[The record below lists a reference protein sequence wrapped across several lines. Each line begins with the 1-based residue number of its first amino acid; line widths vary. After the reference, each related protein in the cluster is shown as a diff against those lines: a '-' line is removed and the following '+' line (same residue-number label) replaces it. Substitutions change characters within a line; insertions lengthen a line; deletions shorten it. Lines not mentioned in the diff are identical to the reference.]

1 MMLVSEHRR
10 HHAKTQK
17 RNKNGRFV

>member
-10 HHAKTQK
+10 YHAKTQK